1 MVQDNLERA
10 NNQYNGSTKQ
20 VLDGSLSAEEIK
32 AKELLNKTDIEGAKG
47 EIVDKFN
54 NTSDSTIIRT
64 GEGVIKNVK
73 ETGKEAMKVYK
84 EIEKTGVMKDGFD
97 T

>member
-1 MVQDNLERA
+1 MLQLENQAVVKDSAKTEQSLQGMVQNNLERA

-32 AKELLNKTDIEGAKG
+32 AKELLNKTDIEGQKG

-54 NTSDSTIIRT
+54 NTSDSTIIST
-64 GEGVIKNVK
+64 K
-73 ETGKEAMKVYK
+73 
-84 EIEKTGVMKDGFD
+84 KD
-97 T
+97 